1 MRICGKM
8 WETEGIDEEMD
19 DCLIGI
25 WLISM
30 HGWAELD

>member
-8 WETEGIDEEMD
+8 WETEGID

-30 HGWAELD
+30 HGWAGLD